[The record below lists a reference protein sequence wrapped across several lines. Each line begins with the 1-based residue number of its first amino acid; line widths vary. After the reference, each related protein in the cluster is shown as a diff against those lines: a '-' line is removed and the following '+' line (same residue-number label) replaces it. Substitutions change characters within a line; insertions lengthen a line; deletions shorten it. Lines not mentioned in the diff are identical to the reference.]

1 MTEAQGGDGRRRL
14 VALAVLLLIAAPLV
28 VVALVTSGGDESPAT
43 GLRIE
48 RSSVAGE
55 GTPQL
60 IVYVEDPAANV
71 PATARKRPTVELQC
85 LDGKGATLL
94 RGIYPW
100 PFTDTDQG
108 TTDAHVHVNVPA
120 GDEKK
125 IVRCR
130 LNGTE
135 GPLTGRPTG
144 E

>member
-1 MTEAQGGDGRRRL
+1 MTEAQGGEGRRRL

-28 VVALVTSGGDESPAT
+28 VVALLTSGGEESPAT

-48 RSSVAGE
+48 RSTVAGA
-55 GTPQL
+55 GTPQI

-71 PATARKRPTVELQC
+71 PATARNRPTVELQC
-85 LDGKGATLL
+85 LDGKSATVL

-108 TTDAHVHVNVPA
+108 TTAAHVHQNVPA
-120 GDEKK
+120 PDVTR